1 MLFLGSP
8 AKCSRE
14 GLWAASDP
22 NFRDRV
28 PSTTFDALRSRAKG
42 FGHQIP
48 NPPLA
53 STFAELWAVLLSR
66 LTPLLARWDE
76 SARPRAAHGADRLLG
91 LCGPGGRRGRRRGRR
106 RPASASEGES
116 HSAGSNAGAILADV
130 LYVPGKI
137 VFAGL
142 GAVTSGLTYLV
153 TLGNSEA
160 TRSVWD
166 ATVEGTYVI
175 TPRHIEGKEPVRFI
189 GP

>member
-1 MLFLGSP
+1 MRARGP
-8 AKCSRE
+8 
-14 GLWAASDP
+14 GLPTAQTAS
-22 NFRDRV
+22 
-28 PSTTFDALRSRAKG
+28 SG
-42 FGHQIP
+42 C
-48 NPPLA
+48 
-53 STFAELWAVLLSR
+53 AVLV
-66 LTPLLARWDE
+66 AG
-76 SARPRAAHGADRLLG
+76 AVGGAAAGGA
-91 LCGPGGRRGRRRGRR
+91 
-106 RPASASEGES
+106 ASASEGES
-116 HSAGSNAGAILADV
+116 HSAGSYAGAILADV